1 MQESV
6 VISHRARRF
15 ALGRGEDFF
24 GVWQIRSAELVL
36 VERWPRTA
44 AGWYR
49 AWSRFNE
56 LEAGTELPAGLVETE
71 GGLVETGTTR
81 SRFSPGALALLVVG
95 VVLGV
100 VSLFPSYLDGVA
112 LVGTPDQL
120 VEHVLFLAGWSVVV
134 VMALLGGG
142 LSRVAAA
149 FGLGLSAMAFGFYL
163 SDLGEVISS
172 GGHIAGAGLVL
183 GLLGWLLCTEGCV
196 VGAIV
201 LLRRDRSLGR
211 PAWRR
216 PFLVGVAAVLS
227 IGLAVSFAPAWDS
240 YHLFAA
246 ATGQTTSLTAGNAFA
261 NPAPVIAANLV
272 IMILMV
278 VLTILAVLWEPMLVG
293 AALLAGT
300 LVALGSQIVS
310 AIVQLGTPPGPS
322 TFGISSSQAAQAHLQ
337 ISAGLTPIFYVYCV
351 FGVALLVLCIEMF
364 RHAHL
369 QARGLQ
375 RLGLLPLAPEMAQ

>member
-1 MQESV
+1 
-6 VISHRARRF
+6 
-15 ALGRGEDFF
+15 
-24 GVWQIRSAELVL
+24 
-36 VERWPRTA
+36 
-44 AGWYR
+44 
-49 AWSRFNE
+49 
-56 LEAGTELPAGLVETE
+56 
-71 GGLVETGTTR
+71 
-81 SRFSPGALALLVVG
+81 
-95 VVLGV
+95 
-100 VSLFPSYLDGVA
+100 
-112 LVGTPDQL
+112 
-120 VEHVLFLAGWSVVV
+120 
-134 VMALLGGG
+134 MALLGGG

-246 ATGQTTSLTAGNAFA
+246 ATGQTTSLTAGNVFA

-300 LVALGSQIVS
+300 LVALGIADRVGDRS
-310 AIVQLGTPPGPS
+310 ARDATRPEHLRHQFEPGSPGAPPDFRRPDADLLRLLRVRRRAARPLYRDVPPCSLTSARAPKTRPASARGGDGPVIPAGRAGTCREAGLPAEHATAGTP
-322 TFGISSSQAAQAHLQ
+322 A
-337 ISAGLTPIFYVYCV
+337 
-351 FGVALLVLCIEMF
+351 LVLI
-364 RHAHL
+364 
-369 QARGLQ
+369 G
-375 RLGLLPLAPEMAQ
+375 GPL